1 MVQSFAGDSFQ
12 AFALDMWNGSVAQC
26 NSFIEATGITYPLL
40 RLAGSAGI
48 GLSYAISWDVSF
60 VVDGVGDIVYREN
73 GFHQSRVSG
82 TINTALAD
90 LASGVD
96 DVPTSQTFRLHP
108 PYPNPF
114 NPNTTI
120 SWEIGANVGSA
131 AVKVEIHDM
140 RGRRIAR
147 LLDTH
152 LEGGRTHTVQWNG
165 QDDSG
170 IGVASGSYLAVV
182 EIDGKQKARF
192 LTLVK

>member
-1 MVQSFAGDSFQ
+1 
-12 AFALDMWNGSVAQC
+12 
-26 NSFIEATGITYPLL
+26 
-40 RLAGSAGI
+40 
-48 GLSYAISWDVSF
+48 
-60 VVDGVGDIVYREN
+60 
-73 GFHQSRVSG
+73 
-82 TINTALAD
+82 
-90 LASGVD
+90 
-96 DVPTSQTFRLHP
+96 
-108 PYPNPF
+108 
-114 NPNTTI
+114 
-120 SWEIGANVGSA
+120 
-131 AVKVEIHDM
+131 M